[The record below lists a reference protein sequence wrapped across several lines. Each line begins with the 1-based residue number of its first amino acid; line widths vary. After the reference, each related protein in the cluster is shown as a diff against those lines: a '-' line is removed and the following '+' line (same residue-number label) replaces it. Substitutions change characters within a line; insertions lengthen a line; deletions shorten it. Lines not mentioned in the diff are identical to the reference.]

1 MSLRATSTP
10 VATTILNTDGTP
22 FYASS
27 AELALGTL
35 TWTGTTAPSGTIV
48 KNYRWA
54 RIGKAVTLTCNINA
68 SIAGVAVASLAFDL
82 PADCPLPAAVTG
94 IANNDIQYSGDGMA
108 SATTTN
114 IAANNKTPF
123 MVYTGTKWTIGLDN
137 GSIATRTAVLSI
149 SYIAA

>member
-1 MSLRATSTP
+1 MALRGITTP
-10 VATTILNTDGTP
+10 LGTAILNSDGTA
-22 FYASS
+22 FYASG
-27 AELALGTL
+27 AEQALGTL
-35 TWTGTTAPSGTIV
+35 TWTATTAPSGTVV

-54 RIGKAVTLTCNINA
+54 RIGKSVTLTCNINA
-68 SIAGVAVASLAFDL
+68 SIAGAAVASLAFDL
-82 PADCPLPAAVTG
+82 PADCPLPAAITG

-123 MVYTGTKWTIGLDN
+123 LTYTGTKWTVNLDN